1 MRIKI
6 NKFLDSVFTLVL
18 DAALIYGIVILTMR
32 IFYKDSVERLLMM
45 NSSIKEEQKNMI
57 RSIETFCV
65 DGEKFIDYYSE
76 NDFEYTVHVGQKCKV
91 LKNGKY
97 FAGTLC
103 DVNPDESTFSI
114 KLSNEE
120 IMEISCGDIE
130 EFLGEEELEISGGNN
145 MKIEETEL
153 LKRKNLKES

>member
-1 MRIKI
+1 
-6 NKFLDSVFTLVL
+6 
-18 DAALIYGIVILTMR
+18 
-32 IFYKDSVERLLMM
+32 
-45 NSSIKEEQKNMI
+45 MI

-103 DVNPDESTFSI
+103 DVNPYESTFSI

>member
-1 MRIKI
+1 
-6 NKFLDSVFTLVL
+6 
-18 DAALIYGIVILTMR
+18 
-32 IFYKDSVERLLMM
+32 MM

-76 NDFEYTVHVGQKCKV
+76 NDFEYTVHVGQKCKA

>member
-1 MRIKI
+1 MDGLK
-6 NKFLDSVFTLVL
+6 NAFLSRT
-18 DAALIYGIVILTMR
+18 IILCACTS
-32 IFYKDSVERLLMM
+32 YLS
-45 NSSIKEEQKNMI
+45 KNMI

-97 FAGTLC
+97 FDGTLC

>member
-1 MRIKI
+1 MIVDDELI
-6 NKFLDSVFTLVL
+6 NKGGTKKYDTKHRNFLCRR
-18 DAALIYGIVILTMR
+18 G
-32 IFYKDSVERLLMM
+32 
-45 NSSIKEEQKNMI
+45 
-57 RSIETFCV
+57 
-65 DGEKFIDYYSE
+65 KFIDYYSE
-76 NDFEYTVHVGQKCKV
+76 NDFEYTVHFGQKCKV

-130 EFLGEEELEISGGNN
+130 EFLGEEELEF
-145 MKIEETEL
+145 
-153 LKRKNLKES
+153 

>member
-1 MRIKI
+1 
-6 NKFLDSVFTLVL
+6 
-18 DAALIYGIVILTMR
+18 
-32 IFYKDSVERLLMM
+32 
-45 NSSIKEEQKNMI
+45 MI

-76 NDFEYTVHVGQKCKV
+76 NDFQYTVLVGQKCKV

-153 LKRKNLKES
+153 LKRKNLKESQNHFGEDKLEIN